1 MKCRNC
7 GQNEAN
13 FMYTKIINGEK
24 QELVLC
30 DECAKKL
37 GLENWNLDFNMPI
50 DFSSFLGDFWNDND
64 ELFLNSFPSQKQSKC
79 TTCGMTFD
87 EFLNKGKF
95 GCSNCYSTFENKL
108 DEVIKQIHGAKKHIG
123 RKVRRLEKANE
134 KIMEKQKEEKVEK
147 EEPIDEKQEK
157 INTLKKQLREAV
169 SKENYEEAAK
179 LRDEIKGLEENK

>member
-1 MKCRNC
+1 MKCKNC

-13 FMYTKIINGEK
+13 FMYTKIVNGEK
-24 QELVLC
+24 QELILC

-64 ELFLNSFPSQKQSKC
+64 ELFLNSFSNQKQNKC
-79 TTCGMTFD
+79 STCGMTFD

-95 GCSNCYSTFENKL
+95 GCGNCYDTFENKL

-123 RKVRRLEKANE
+123 RKVRRLENAKDNIIIE
-134 KIMEKQKEEKVEK
+134 NKKE
-147 EEPIDEKQEK
+147 IKQEK
-157 INTLKKQLREAV
+157 NEERDKIKRLKNKLKDAV
-169 SKENYEEAAK
+169 HKENYEEAAK
-179 LRDEIKGLEENK
+179 LRDEIKKLEENK